1 MSNAPSQSSSASP
14 ISAAPASAATAASLP
29 PDLCAIV
36 EKVLKKSR
44 LWRSERADVE
54 AELATH
60 FRDGLD
66 SGTAPADLARS
77 FGDPVAAARL
87 IRRGKLRNRPLWWR
101 TYRRANQVV
110 AWAFLAIV
118 AYTTFH
124 VLRFYMGQPTLR
136 FKPTEVMNRD
146 ALATPE
152 SKRAWPL
159 YRRAILSGEL
169 VFDEQMLISTVT
181 FNAPTDEQYEQIK
194 PLLARSKHVLELI
207 RQAAALPSLGY
218 VASHSTDHEIDL
230 HLWELNGK
238 QGQPPVATPAE
249 DPSENRNAIGIL
261 FPHVGQL
268 RQLTRLLRADSYA
281 AMREG
286 DAARFEANLSAILS
300 LSHQIRKPDA
310 LITNLV
316 AVAIANIPGEL
327 LRESLVVRP
336 DLLKDSQLRDLAHR
350 FAALGSASDFV
361 SFRGERVFFD
371 DFLQRSYT
379 DDGNGNGRFTP
390 EGARYAVAIG
400 QPGHGVPPLYA
411 ISSIVIADR
420 KELHTLYH
428 ATLDRAQAEL
438 EIPPWQVDRSVPR
451 AESQLDSLSSGT
463 LNELRYEAIS
473 LLLPAL
479 GKSYQV
485 ATNGVM
491 ERDATLTAIAIELY
505 RRRSGELP
513 PNLEALVPSL
523 LPSLPLDNADGQP
536 LRYRKQQGGY
546 MLYSLGSDKLDAGGV
561 SASTSNDQGKLRN
574 YTKAPTLAAPADW
587 VFIPREKLIEK

>member
-1 MSNAPSQSSSASP
+1 MSNAPSQSSSASA
-14 ISAAPASAATAASLP
+14 ISGAPVSAATAASLP
-29 PDLCAIV
+29 LELRVIV
-36 EKVLKKSR
+36 DKVLKKSH

-66 SGTAPADLARS
+66 SGAVPADLARS

-101 TYRRANQVV
+101 AYRRANQVV
-110 AWAFLAIV
+110 AWALV
-118 AYTTFH
+118 AMVVYITFH

-152 SKRAWPL
+152 SKRAWPI
-159 YRRAILSGEL
+159 YRRAILAGDL
-169 VFDEQMLISTVT
+169 VSDEQMLIFNST
-181 FNAPTDEQYEQIK
+181 FNAPTDEQYEKIK
-194 PLLARSKHVLELI
+194 PLLARSKKVLELT
-207 RQAAALPSLGY
+207 REAASLPALGY
-218 VASHSTDHEIDL
+218 FASHSTDHEIDL
-230 HLWELNGK
+230 HFWEVNGK
-238 QGQPPVATPAE
+238 KGQPPVLIPAE
-249 DPSENRNAIGIL
+249 EPGENRNAIGIL

-268 RQLTRLLRADSYA
+268 RHLTGLLRADSYA

-286 DAARFEANLSAILS
+286 DAARFEANLSALLS
-300 LSHQIRKPDA
+300 ISRQIRKPDA
-310 LITNLV
+310 LITSLV
-316 AVAIANIPGEL
+316 AVAIANTPGEL

-350 FAALGSASDFV
+350 FAALGSASDFI
-361 SFRGERVFFD
+361 SFRGERLFFD
-371 DFLQRSYT
+371 DFLQRAYT
-379 DDGNGNGRFTP
+379 DDGDGNGRFTP
-390 EGARYAVAIG
+390 DGARYAVAIG

-411 ISSIVIADR
+411 LSSIVIADR
-420 KELHTLYH
+420 KELHAVFH
-428 ATLDRAQAEL
+428 GALDRAQAEL
-438 EIPPWQVDRSVPR
+438 ETPPWQIDRAVPR
-451 AESQLDSLSSGT
+451 VDSQLDSLSSGT
-463 LNELRYEAIS
+463 LNGLRYEAIS
-473 LLLPAL
+473 LLLPSLA
-479 GKSYQV
+479 KSYQV
-485 ATNGVM
+485 ATNGAM
-491 ERDATLTAIAIELY
+491 ERDATVTAVAIELY
-505 RRRSGELP
+505 RRRHGEWP

-546 MLYSLGSDKLDAGGV
+546 TLYSLGSDKLDAGGV